1 MLETSKKFP
10 ETFAQRD
17 FILKETSGQN
27 FYNTSEYDFKKLLD
41 DPTNI
46 EINFYNYINGYSKE
60 ATDIIENFELK
71 RHIEKMVQFAKNN
84 NPEEFKK
91 VYYDEFKK
99 KAFRRYQQNTEMF
112 EKMMSE
118 EGYMEDFMKSMFK
131 YIYESLKNKG

>member
-84 NPEEFKK
+84 NSEEFKK
-91 VYYDEFKK
+91 VYDDEFKK

>member
-91 VYYDEFKK
+91 VYDDEFKK